1 MSFWEEFGQKITQ
14 ESQKAIRK
22 TRDMA
27 SVVTMNADIS
37 ESKRK
42 INELYQELGQLVV
55 KEAFAGVTADQLQSA
70 LMEENADEQMREIRL
85 TNWQDIYSKVMFI
98 RSEEE
103 VIALNE
109 SKINQLKSESRCPGC
124 GRPINGSMTF
134 CPMCGTRLQQEAAA
148 PNAAA
153 PAEPAAPNAVAPA
166 EPAAPYAAAPAE
178 PAAPAKEPAP
188 VETAPVEAAAPSEEP
203 ATIKIEYVEPAEPA
217 APAKEAGPAETAPV
231 EPAAPVEEP
240 APVPEKEE
248 TPAE

>member
-109 SKINQLKSESRCPGC
+109 SKINQLKSEPRCPGC
-124 GRPINGSMTF
+124 GRPINSSMTF

-148 PNAAA
+148 
-153 PAEPAAPNAVAPA
+153 
-166 EPAAPYAAAPAE
+166 
-178 PAAPAKEPAP
+178 
-188 VETAPVEAAAPSEEP
+188 
-203 ATIKIEYVEPAEPA
+203 PAEPA

>member
-103 VIALNE
+103 VIAINE
-109 SKINQLKSESRCPGC
+109 EKIREFTEEERCPSC
-124 GRPINGSMTF
+124 GRKVNKGMTF
-134 CPMCGTRLQQEAAA
+134 CPDCGAKLIRPKEEADGADEAAK
-148 PNAAA
+148 AAA
-153 PAEPAAPNAVAPA
+153 ADAAK
-166 EPAAPYAAAPAE
+166 AAAADAAKAADQAAE
-178 PAAPAKEPAP
+178 Q
-188 VETAPVEAAAPSEEP
+188 
-203 ATIKIEYVEPAEPA
+203 
-217 APAKEAGPAETAPV
+217 
-231 EPAAPVEEP
+231 
-240 APVPEKEE
+240 
-248 TPAE
+248 

>member
-124 GRPINGSMTF
+124 GRPINSSMTF

-148 PNAAA
+148 PN
-153 PAEPAAPNAVAPA
+153 
-166 EPAAPYAAAPAE
+166 AAAPAE